1 MGTPVETI
9 IDKFLKSIDD
19 EILAVME
26 PTLIEDLLLTYL
38 EEACADFE
46 ECKKE
51 LRLMGGYFTEDLTS
65 MEQLIIAKAM
75 IPHWLSP
82 KIFREDNLKILI
94 SDSDYNQKSPAN
106 LLGQLKDLKKQAEYE
121 VKVRKIKYSY
131 SGMKEWF

>member
-1 MGTPVETI
+1 MGTPVENV

-19 EILAVME
+19 EIMACME
-26 PTLIEDLLLTYL
+26 QTLLEDLLITYL

-51 LRLMGGYFTEDLTS
+51 LKIRGGYFTEQLTS
-65 MEQLIIAKAM
+65 TEQLILAKAM

-82 KIFREDNLKILI
+82 KILREDNLKILI
-94 SDSDYNQKSPAN
+94 SDADYNQKSPAN
-106 LLGQLKDLKKQAEYE
+106 LLAQLRELKKQAEYE
-121 VKVRKIKYSY
+121 VKVRKVKYTY